1 MSNAIIGALR
11 VILGADTAE
20 FDRGLKGSSKNAKQ
34 QFSAIDAA
42 AKKLVTAL
50 GGYFSARQI
59 GRFIQGSIDAFA
71 DFERQQLVTQQVL
84 RATGNAAGVTVRQ
97 IEEFAQSLGRT
108 TLASTQEVRNA
119 ANQLL
124 TFRSIAGETFERTLS
139 LAQDLA
145 TVGFGNLGSATQML
159 ARALEDPERGLNSLR
174 RAGVMFNDEQK
185 RLIDGFMEAGDVAS
199 AQREILNAVEQ
210 QVGGAGAA
218 AGGGLAGAYDTLN
231 EEIKLFIERTG
242 AQIAELRVLQ
252 GVIQGITSLFAAD
265 RVAADPMNQLM
276 ERIERRAESI
286 ERMRRAMET
295 APEGMATLQRE
306 QLAALEA
313 AQATDRY
320 ALAQIRLRQGMEEL
334 SAQRQSEIVQ
344 EELATQARERATESK
359 TRAARGTARLSE
371 AAREAQRVW
380 EETRT
385 PLERYNIE
393 IERLNRLLASG
404 AIDQDTFNRAVDR
417 AKEALDN
424 ATSSGSSMA
433 STLSSS
439 LSNLFTSAQNGA
451 KSLEQALVG
460 VLNQLSSMLINRA
473 FQSMLGG
480 GGGGGGFLSSIF
492 GGFRAMGGPVGA
504 GRSYV
509 VGERG
514 PELFVPNTSGT
525 VVSNDNLMSG
535 QAVHVTVGW
544 SRNADGNLK
553 PFIEQVSGQT
563 AGGIVAAASPR
574 IVEQSTTAA
583 GGALAR
589 GSYDRGMASYGVS
602 RTAKVR

>member
-11 VILGADTAE
+11 VILGADTAQ
-20 FDRGLKGSSKNAKQ
+20 FDRDLKGSSKNAKK

-59 GRFIQGSIDAFA
+59 GRFIQGSINAFA

-108 TLASTQEVRNA
+108 TLASTQEVRDA

-145 TVGFGNLGSATQML
+145 TVGFGSLGSATQML

-252 GVIQGITSLFAAD
+252 GVIQGITSMFAAD
-265 RVAADPMNQLM
+265 RERADPMNQLM
-276 ERIERRAESI
+276 DRIERRQKDIDRLQNLIDTESSG
-286 ERMRRAMET
+286 RMLR
-295 APEGMATLQRE
+295 QQ
-306 QLAALEA
+306 QLAAMEA
-313 AQATDRY
+313 AQATDKY

-334 SAQRQSEIVQ
+334 NAQRQSEIVQ

-359 TRAARGTARLSE
+359 ARAASGTARLSE
-371 AAREAQRVW
+371 AAREARRVW
-380 EETRT
+380 EDTRT

-404 AIDQDTFNRAVDR
+404 AIDQDTFNRAVER
-417 AKEALDN
+417 AKQTLED
-424 ATSSGSSMA
+424 ATTAGSNLA
-433 STLSSS
+433 STLSGQFANVFNGLINGTQNARDAIRQLLQS
-439 LSNLFTSAQNGA
+439 LANL
-451 KSLEQALVG
+451 
-460 VLNQLSSMLINRA
+460 LINRA
-473 FQSMLGG
+473 FQALFGAMGG
-480 GGGGGGFLSSIF
+480 GGGSLFAGLF
-492 GGFRAMGGPVGA
+492 GGARARGGSVSSGKA
-504 GRSYV
+504 YL

-514 PELFVPNTSGT
+514 PELMVPNTSGT
-525 VVSNDNLMSG
+525 VIPNHKLRSS
-535 QAVHVTVGW
+535 
-544 SRNADGNLK
+544 
-553 PFIEQVSGQT
+553 T
-563 AGGIVAAASPR
+563 AGGAHVTINQTIS
-574 IVEQSTTAA
+574 VEG
-583 GGALAR
+583 GGAGSPEQAQSLAR
-589 GSYDRGMASYGVS
+589 MIGEAVEVRVKQIVLNES
-602 RTAKVR
+602 RVGGAFNPAF